1 MHPLLAANE
10 EWILFASVV
19 KEVSDRNWADEPI
32 DLLHRRILRT
42 LRKKSPIT
50 LASLARERA
59 ISRQHARKL
68 VNQIMDAGLG
78 FVTASPNPAHKTA
91 PLISLTDAGRAY
103 IDKHDVGVSAFI
115 AELLQDQVFNE
126 ELVIAKKVIREVR
139 TAFENWVLLYDQ
151 KNGNSDDELD
161 SELST

>member
-10 EWILFASVV
+10 EWIVFASII
-19 KEVSDRNWADEPI
+19 KEVSDRNWADEPV

-68 VNQIMDAGLG
+68 VNQIMETGRD
-78 FVTASPNPAHKTA
+78 FVTTSPNPAHKTA
-91 PLISLTDAGRAY
+91 PLVSLTDAGRAY
-103 IDKHDVGVSAFI
+103 IDKHDVEVSAFI
-115 AELLQDQVFNE
+115 TELLQDGVFNE
-126 ELVIAKKVIREVR
+126 ELVTTKRIIREIR
-139 TAFENWVLLYDQ
+139 TAMENWVVLYDQ

-161 SELST
+161 SELPT